1 MHFLETRPA
10 AGEFIPY
17 YGKYIGLVP
26 AGNLADVLASQRDA
40 TRRLLAPLDDARAL
54 HRYGPGKWSIKEVIG
69 HIADAERVFA
79 YRALRFAR
87 ADATPLPGF
96 DENAFVPAGGFD
108 QRPLRSLVEELAAV
122 RSATLAL
129 VGGLDEAAWLRQGT
143 ANGAGISVRALG
155 WIMAGHELHH
165 VALLHERYGV
175 GAQTVA
181 GGS

>member
-54 HRYGPGKWSIKEVIG
+54 HRYGPGKWSVKEVIG
-69 HIADAERVFA
+69 HLADAERVFT

-87 ADATPLPGF
+87 ADESPLTGF
-96 DENAFVPAGGFD
+96 DEKAYVPVADFD
-108 QRPLRSLVEELAAV
+108 RRTLADLLAEFAAV
-122 RSATLAL
+122 RAATVAL
-129 VGGLDEAAWLRQGT
+129 VTSLDEVAWT
-143 ANGAGISVRALG
+143 
-155 WIMAGHELHH
+155 
-165 VALLHERYGV
+165 
-175 GAQTVA
+175 
-181 GGS
+181 